1 MPRFEVAKLQVPDA
15 SRDPNTIGS
24 KARKNQIT
32 SLARGDHREFE
43 EEWHGVH

>member
-24 KARKNQIT
+24 KARKNPDNEP
-32 SLARGDHREFE
+32 GE
-43 EEWHGVH
+43 G